1 MRRRNNVKVEGE
13 KELETGF
20 LVRIKSRV
28 LGRRKLA
35 NIWGEE
41 EWSVESRVKGTSA
54 YKLVRGSDKNV
65 ENRINLKLINI

>member
-13 KELETGF
+13 KELETGC

-54 YKLVRGSDKNV
+54 YTLVRGTYKRV
-65 ENRINLKLINI
+65 ENTINIKLINI